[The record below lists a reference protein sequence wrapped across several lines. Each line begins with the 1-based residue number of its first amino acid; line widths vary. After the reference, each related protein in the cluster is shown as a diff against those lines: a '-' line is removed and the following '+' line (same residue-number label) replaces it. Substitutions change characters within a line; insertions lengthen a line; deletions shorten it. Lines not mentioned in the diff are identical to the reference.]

1 MEKDKT
7 SIIIEEMAYVNERM
21 IRLADLMSDYSGD
34 DEKYYRHHA
43 AEMRKAAHIVSQWMF
58 DIQS

>member
-1 MEKDKT
+1 MKDKT

-34 DEKYYRHHA
+34 DEKYYRRHA
-43 AEMRKAAHIVSQWMF
+43 AEMRKAAHVVSQWMF
-58 DIQS
+58 DLQS

>member
-1 MEKDKT
+1 MGKDKT

-34 DEKYYRHHA
+34 DEKYYHHHA

-58 DIQS
+58 DIQP